1 MARSQ
6 FSCGRPMEST
16 LRIPS
21 VTGVDVELTIAG
33 PGGRSYA
40 FVIDWHIRFLAAA
53 AWWFAGTFALAGG
66 LLALRPGDLGPNYV
80 FLVVLPSLAIYF
92 LYHPVLE
99 VLLRGQTPGKR
110 MAGVRLVALAHGGTP
125 GIGALLVRNV
135 FRLVDALPSFYAIG
149 LVTTM
154 VTKNAALIGDIAAGT
169 VLVYDEAP
177 REALLG
183 QLSARAVERLG
194 LAQAQL
200 VRELLDRWPQ
210 LGGGAR
216 VKLASDLLARAGVS
230 APSDEAALR
239 AKLEELVA

>member
-1 MARSQ
+1 
-6 FSCGRPMEST
+6 MESI

-21 VTGVDVELTIAG
+21 VTGVDVELKIAG

-53 AWWFAGTFALAGG
+53 AWFIAGTFALAGG
-66 LLALRPGDLGPNYV
+66 LRALQPDDVGASYV
-80 FLVVLPSLAIYF
+80 FVVVLPSVAIYF

-99 VLLRGQTPGKR
+99 VLLRGQTPGMR
-110 MAGVRLVALAHGGTP
+110 MAGVRLVALADGGVP
-125 GIGALLVRNV
+125 GVGALLIRNV
-135 FRLVDALPSFYAIG
+135 FRLVDSLPMLYAIG

-154 VTKNAALIGDIAAGT
+154 VTKNAVRIGDIAAGT

-177 REALLG
+177 RDALLG
-183 QLSARAVERLG
+183 QLSGRSVERLG

-210 LGGGAR
+210 LASGAR
-216 VKLASDLLARAGVS
+216 RKLANDLLARAGVD
-230 APSDEAALR
+230 APGDDATLR
-239 AKLEELVA
+239 AKLEELIA

>member
-1 MARSQ
+1 
-6 FSCGRPMEST
+6 MESI

-21 VTGVDVELTIAG
+21 VTGVDVELKIAG

-53 AWWFAGTFALAGG
+53 AWLIAGTFALAGG
-66 LLALRPGDLGPNYV
+66 MRALQPDEVGAGYV
-80 FLVVLPSLAIYF
+80 FAVVLPSVAIYF

-99 VLLRGQTPGKR
+99 VLLRGQTPGMR
-110 MAGVRLVALAHGGTP
+110 MAGVRLVALADGGVP
-125 GIGALLVRNV
+125 GVGALLIRNV

-154 VTKNAALIGDIAAGT
+154 VTKNSVRIGDIAAGT

-177 REALLG
+177 RDALLG
-183 QLSARAVERLG
+183 QLSGRAIERLG

-210 LGGGAR
+210 LASGAR
-216 VKLASDLLARAGVS
+216 RKLANDVLARAGVDAS
-230 APSDEAALR
+230 ADEAALR

>member
-1 MARSQ
+1 
-6 FSCGRPMEST
+6 MEST

-33 PGGRSYA
+33 PGGRGYA

-53 AWWFAGTFALAGG
+53 AWWLAGTFALAGG
-66 LLALRPGDLGPNYV
+66 LRALRPEDLGPNYV

-149 LVTTM
+149 LVMTM
-154 VTKNAALIGDIAAGT
+154 VTKNAARIGDIAAGT

-177 REALLG
+177 REALLA
-183 QLSARAVERLG
+183 QLSVRAVERLG

-210 LGGGAR
+210 LAGGAR
-216 VKLASDLLARAGVS
+216 MKLASDLLARAGVS

>member
-1 MARSQ
+1 MDSI
-6 FSCGRPMEST
+6 

-53 AWWFAGTFALAGG
+53 AWFISGTFALAGG
-66 LLALRPGDLGPNYV
+66 LRALQPEDVGASYV
-80 FLVVLPSLAIYF
+80 FAVVVPSIAIYF

-99 VLLRGQTPGKR
+99 VLLHGQTPGMR
-110 MAGVRLVALAHGGTP
+110 MAGVRLVALADGGAP
-125 GIGALLVRNV
+125 GVGALLIRNV

-154 VTKNAALIGDIAAGT
+154 VTKNAVRIGDIAAGT

-177 REALLG
+177 RDALLG
-183 QLSARAVERLG
+183 QLSGRAVERLG
-194 LAQAQL
+194 LGQAQL
-200 VRELLDRWPQ
+200 IRELLDRWPQ
-210 LGGGAR
+210 LASGAR
-216 VKLASDLLARAGVS
+216 QKLANDLLTRAGVS
-230 APSDEAALR
+230 APGDEGALR

>member
-1 MARSQ
+1 
-6 FSCGRPMEST
+6 MEST

-21 VTGVDVELTIAG
+21 VTGVDVELRIAG

-53 AWWFAGTFALAGG
+53 AWLLAGTFALAGG
-66 LLALRPGDLGPNYV
+66 LRALQPQDLGASYG
-80 FLVVLPSLAIYF
+80 FLVVVPSLAIYF

-110 MAGVRLVALAHGGTP
+110 MAGVRLVALADGGAP

-154 VTKNAALIGDIAAGT
+154 VTRNAVRIGDIAAGT

-177 REALLG
+177 REAQLD
-183 QLSARAVERLG
+183 QLSAGAVERLG

-210 LGGGAR
+210 LASGAR
-216 VKLASDLLARAGVS
+216 TKLANDLLSRAGVS
-230 APSDEAALR
+230 APSGDEAALR